1 MNLTYQLDL
10 DKNPQLSRAV
20 FDPILD
26 STLVGQLILPV
37 KTDCVSHRI
46 YLRNCLLQ
54 AFTPI
59 SLNLKMSVTPLRDLN
74 SGEDLSPV
82 LRPNS
87 SMMVSAQLP
96 FHTNCGKDDVCVDIL
111 HLNLSL
117 VGEEK
122 LLLGSQT
129 LPELRVDVTNKGED
143 SYNTSVKIK
152 HPRGFSLKKTIAT
165 QFQIICSPMEV
176 PNISDSG
183 IVLCNIGH
191 PVFREGQK
199 THFVLT
205 FETENFD
212 HSMREAWIEGEA
224 LSDNSVRHSEHST
237 SRLTFPVVHEVDVV
251 PSSIPKTRYIRFTN
265 REREAEVCHEYK
277 VENLGDFNVEL
288 EVAFYTSVNTKDFVS
303 WTPEVI
309 APQSLGDGVKCE
321 ANLKGFPTEQAG
333 LCLFESAANSTQ
345 IFNVK
350 GPALLG
356 NQPADNIH
364 GIILISRVELRF
376 NETLYVLKTPQSSL
390 IRECETEVQMN
401 LESRQDLLIY
411 SALSGLLLFIPIILV
426 LWKLGFFRRRSP
438 EGRDE
443 NSSEAKEM
451 MNDLPDS
458 SSPNATAPLPV
469 SQEPAL

>member
-1 MNLTYQLDL
+1 MAARGYD
-10 DKNPQLSRAV
+10 
-20 FDPILD
+20 
-26 STLVGQLILPV
+26 
-37 KTDCVSHRI
+37 
-46 YLRNCLLQ
+46 
-54 AFTPI
+54 
-59 SLNLKMSVTPLRDLN
+59 
-74 SGEDLSPV
+74 
-82 LRPNS
+82 
-87 SMMVSAQLP
+87 
-96 FHTNCGKDDVCVDIL
+96 
-111 HLNLSL
+111 HLF
-117 VGEEK
+117 K
-122 LLLGSQT
+122 LLIIGDSGVGKSSLLLRFADNTFSGSYIT
-129 LPELRVDVTNKGED
+129 TIGVDFKIRTVDVNGEKVKLQIWD
-143 SYNTSVKIK
+143 TAGQERFRTITS
-152 HPRGFSLKKTIAT
+152 T
-165 QFQIICSPMEV
+165 
-176 PNISDSG
+176 
-183 IVLCNIGH
+183 
-191 PVFREGQK
+191 
-199 THFVLT
+199 
-205 FETENFD
+205 
-212 HSMREAWIEGEA
+212 
-224 LSDNSVRHSEHST
+224 
-237 SRLTFPVVHEVDVV
+237 
-251 PSSIPKTRYIRFTN
+251 IPKTRYIRFTN

-309 APQSLGDGVKCE
+309 AQHSLGDGVKCE

-345 IFNVK
+345 IFIVK

-356 NQPADNIH
+356 NQPADNIQ

-390 IRECETEVQMN
+390 RRECETEVQMN